1 MRSVQRAVYAF
12 LVAGALLAAVLI
24 GLLLRGGPSPA
35 GDGQPAAGQ
44 EVAGYPAAPETTR
57 PPAVLIGLLLRGV
70 PSPTADARSAAG
82 QEAPGYPVPVIT
94 PPPSPEGWPTPVPPT
109 PTVTPE
115 PYIQTAEAIMALP
128 TWTPLPTATATL
140 EPTPVPTLGGSW
152 SVALLSGRDERSGYP
167 AILRLMVDAGG
178 EPRGEPDGERTF
190 LDTGFLA
197 MARTAIIGMRPSP
210 DGRRVLVT
218 TAYGEGSAVSVLD
231 VASGQFSHGILYPYG
246 DWWPVAWHP
255 DGERVLATSGFS
267 LETMRVALLD
277 VRTDALEAVAMPW
290 QSGAPPQEGQVWQ
303 LDSASFSP
311 GGDQVA
317 LVLTDGA
324 GRTNWSEVWVCGLH
338 GDCRLLDARDSH
350 VSHVSWSPRGE
361 WIAVRQETPVQPYDG
376 DYWVGELWL
385 LRPDGS
391 ERLQVGATPVG
402 IGDSYA
408 WAPQW
413 SHSGELL
420 AYFGGAKPTQA
431 GQREASIE
439 IWDSA
444 TGSTRTLVPQG
455 EGGVHGLIW
464 APDDQSLWY
473 MAAPAGEESV
483 GQVYRVGVDS
493 GEVTAAAVGLLGD
506 TLGLRQS
513 IRSQVLWLA
522 TH

>member
-1 MRSVQRAVYAF
+1 M
-12 LVAGALLAAVLI
+12 
-24 GLLLRGGPSPA
+24 
-35 GDGQPAAGQ
+35 
-44 EVAGYPAAPETTR
+44 
-57 PPAVLIGLLLRGV
+57 
-70 PSPTADARSAAG
+70 
-82 QEAPGYPVPVIT
+82 
-94 PPPSPEGWPTPVPPT
+94 
-109 PTVTPE
+109 
-115 PYIQTAEAIMALP
+115 
-128 TWTPLPTATATL
+128 
-140 EPTPVPTLGGSW
+140 
-152 SVALLSGRDERSGYP
+152 
-167 AILRLMVDAGG
+167 
-178 EPRGEPDGERTF
+178 
-190 LDTGFLA
+190 
-197 MARTAIIGMRPSP
+197 
-210 DGRRVLVT
+210 
-218 TAYGEGSAVSVLD
+218 
-231 VASGQFSHGILYPYG
+231 
-246 DWWPVAWHP
+246 
-255 DGERVLATSGFS
+255 
-267 LETMRVALLD
+267 
-277 VRTDALEAVAMPW
+277 
-290 QSGAPPQEGQVWQ
+290 
-303 LDSASFSP
+303 
-311 GGDQVA
+311 
-317 LVLTDGA
+317 
-324 GRTNWSEVWVCGLH
+324 
-338 GDCRLLDARDSH
+338 
-350 VSHVSWSPRGE
+350 
-361 WIAVRQETPVQPYDG
+361 QPYDG